1 MIRHYCG
8 LFGISGHAEAARLS
22 YFGLYAQ
29 QHRGQES
36 AGIATWDGRH
46 LHEHRGMGL
55 VPDVFSEEILSEGLP
70 GTTAIGHVRYSTTGS
85 SSVRNAQ
92 PFVVRFQGTE
102 IAVAHNGNLVNTQEL
117 RHHLE
122 EHGAIFHTTNDTEVF
137 MHLLVRALRTM
148 PLEEAIKD
156 ACSHLRGAYSL
167 LIMAGSK
174 LVALRDPLGFRPLA
188 LGKLDDSYVFASET
202 CALDLLEAQ
211 YLRSVEPGEMLVVED
226 GVLTS
231 HKLHPLP
238 EAPEMPRQCIFELVY
253 FARPD
258 SLVFGEQVY
267 LCRKRMGWQLAFES
281 TPDVDFVM
289 PFPDS
294 GVYPAVGFAQCAE
307 LPYEH
312 AMIRNHYVGRTFIQP
327 SQSMRSFGVR
337 VKINPVRAMI
347 EGKRICIVDDSI
359 VRGTTMLTR
368 VKKLRELG
376 AREVHIRISSPPVK
390 FPCYYGIDFASR
402 GELVAAGHTLPEIAR
417 LLNVDSL
424 HYLSIGGLMRSVA
437 HSDSYCLACFT
448 GEYPVPCRE
457 AGKYRLEE
465 GCGGR

>member
-8 LFGISGHAEAARLS
+8 LFGIAGHCEAARLA

-36 AGIATWDGRH
+36 AGIATWDGTR
-46 LHEHRGMGL
+46 LYEHRGMGL
-55 VPDVFSEEILSEGLP
+55 VPDVFSEQNLSKLP
-70 GTTAIGHVRYSTTGS
+70 GDLAIGHVRYSTTGS

-92 PFVVRFQGTE
+92 PFVVRFQGME
-102 IAVAHNGNLVNTQEL
+102 IALAHNGNLVNTQEL
-117 RHHLE
+117 RQNLE
-122 EHGAIFHTTNDTEVF
+122 DRGAIFQTTNDSEVF

-148 PLEEAIKD
+148 SLEDAIRD
-156 ACSHLRGAYSL
+156 SCSHVRGAYSL
-167 LIMAGSK
+167 LIMVGNRI
-174 LVALRDPLGFRPLA
+174 VAVRDPLGFRPLT
-188 LGKLDDSYVFASET
+188 LGMLDGSPVFASET
-202 CALDLLEAQ
+202 CALDLMDAQ
-211 YLRSVEPGEMLVVED
+211 YLRSLEPGEMIVVE
-226 GVLTS
+226 GQT
-231 HKLHPLP
+231 LHSLSLLGENSTLP
-238 EAPEMPRQCIFELVY
+238 EKPRQCIFELIY
-253 FARPD
+253 FSRPD

-281 TPDVDFVM
+281 TPEVDFVM

-390 FPCYYGIDFASR
+390 FPCFYGIDFASR
-402 GELVAAGHTLPEIAR
+402 GELVAGKLSLAEITR
-417 LLNVDSL
+417 LLDVDSL
-424 HYLSIGGLMRSVA
+424 HYLSIAGLLRSVA

-448 GEYPVPCRE
+448 GDYPLPCSEYE
-457 AGKYRLEE
+457 KMRLDD
-465 GCGGR
+465 GCPT